1 MSDTAVKVEN
11 LDKVYKLYD
20 RPVDRIKESL
30 GFSKKKYHKDHY
42 ALNNISFEIKK
53 GDTVGIIG
61 ENGAGKS
68 TLLKI
73 ITGVL
78 SPTNGNVRVNG
89 KISAL
94 LELGAGFNPE
104 YTGIENIYLNG
115 TVMGFSK
122 SEMDMKLEKIID
134 FADIGE
140 FIYQPVK
147 TYSSGMFVRL
157 AFAVAV
163 SIEPDILIVDEALSV
178 GDAYFQAKSMTKMKE
193 LFDKGKTVI
202 FVTHDTSTVKSLCKK
217 AIYIENGIMIDM
229 GPSNEIVDLYERK
242 VRESMIKSNRT
253 VIDEEKS
260 IDIEVFKK
268 GNNIVFNES
277 EEFARKVSH
286 NRQGL
291 GNARVMNLQLLD
303 IEDKNIEEVKFN
315 QKIKIRLY
323 VKFIKDCTISVGYH
337 IRDNKN
343 IELLGSNTVFEG
355 LGEIKGKSGEKLI
368 IDFITNVPIIE
379 GLYNISTVL
388 SKTTIHNRSA
398 IFEDYT
404 QDGKLFRVLENEDCK
419 IWNQVYVKNELSIF
433 RK

>member
-217 AIYIENGIMIDM
+217 AIYIEYGIMIDM